1 MDSDE
6 ELQVIYDNWCRRLT
20 QRLYGDLLFLGLA
33 IVTAYFV
40 GIGYLVWFVVR
51 EVKEEINFRARYGS
65 NWSVEFEKYHGSVT
79 HANARIAVAIGA
91 LIAIAAISVW
101 FFRQLA
107 SRKPKHIHHG

>member
-51 EVKEEINFRARYGS
+51 DRYGS

-101 FFRQLA
+101 FFRQVA
-107 SRKPKHIHHG
+107 SRKPKHIHHR